1 MKKDKII
8 SRIIF
13 IIIIVIGL
21 ILTAKYNNSHQN
33 NNDQS
38 SEPVNLFYEYS
49 DDIISWNLYNGEK
62 APVNSTETGY
72 LYYIFNPE
80 TKYNDENELLVSYSD
95 FSFWFG
101 KNTRYSP
108 TIFNGKII
116 EKKLDIGKDLRNNW
130 SSKNYPNSDITNKYN
145 IERKVT
151 LYGNEDSNY
160 NIEQYY
166 TSYMDIYV
174 NSNNEIIYALPK
186 DIRSISYVTQDEI
199 NTDVVQGKQTL
210 LEGGKIN
217 NIERI
222 IDSLGEPNYAIATS
236 DENSSKLTY
245 VWKISVN
252 NYFYYELKANYYLEG
267 IEDKVKLTL
276 TGQSISGHFEYGIVN
291 KKYVFYTNNSLA
303 MLFDAIDNNYTPET
317 WIVLNK

>member
-1 MKKDKII
+1 MKKGKIMA
-8 SRIIF
+8 RIIF
-13 IIIIVIGL
+13 ILIIVIGL
-21 ILTAKYNNSHQN
+21 IITEKYNNSQQN

-38 SEPVNLFYEYS
+38 SKPVNLFYEYS
-49 DDIISWNLYNGEK
+49 DNIVSWNLYNGEK
-62 APVNSTETGY
+62 APVNQEETGY
-72 LYYIFNPE
+72 LYYIFNSE
-80 TKYNDENELLVSYSD
+80 TGENDENELLVSYSD

-101 KNTRYSP
+101 NNTKYSS
-108 TIFNGKII
+108 TIFNGKIT
-116 EKKLDIGKDLRNNW
+116 ERKLDLGKDLRNNW

-186 DIRSISYVTQDEI
+186 DIRSISYVAQDEI
-199 NTDVVQGKQTL
+199 NTDAVQENQTL

-236 DENSSKLTY
+236 DEDASQLTY
-245 VWKISVN
+245 VWKISKN
-252 NYFYYELKANYYLEG
+252 YYFYYTMKANYYLEG
-267 IEDKVKLTL
+267 IRDKVKVKLT
-276 TGQSISGHFEYGIVN
+276 GESISGHFEYGIVN
-291 KKYVFYTNNSLA
+291 RNYVFYTNIALS
-303 MLFDAIDNNYTPET
+303 MLFDAINNNYIPET